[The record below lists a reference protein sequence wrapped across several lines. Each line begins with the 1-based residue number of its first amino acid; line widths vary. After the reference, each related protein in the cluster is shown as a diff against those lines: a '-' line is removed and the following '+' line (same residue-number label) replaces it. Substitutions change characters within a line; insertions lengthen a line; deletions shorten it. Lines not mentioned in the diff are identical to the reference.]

1 MVGRSSLWFMPLL
14 AGWERD
20 VSENSEIIAN
30 FPLSTCVVT
39 CYIEGCNCTLGKLCS
54 LAAGELVAH
63 QELRQPDMAK
73 APENFAETDKE
84 VRQQLGLSQEELAH
98 ELGVSFSTI
107 NRWENSKTVPFKL
120 ARRQFEAFCK
130 RMAGQGKLNLDNK
143 DIHP

>member
-1 MVGRSSLWFMPLL
+1 M
-14 AGWERD
+14 D
-20 VSENSEIIAN
+20 
-30 FPLSTCVVT
+30 
-39 CYIEGCNCTLGKLCS
+39 KLHS
-54 LAAGELVAH
+54 LAVGELRAD
-63 QELRQPDMAK
+63 QEFRQSDMVK
-73 APENFAETDKE
+73 APENFAETVKG

-143 DIHP
+143 DMQP

>member
-1 MVGRSSLWFMPLL
+1 
-14 AGWERD
+14 
-20 VSENSEIIAN
+20 
-30 FPLSTCVVT
+30 
-39 CYIEGCNCTLGKLCS
+39 LGKLRS

-63 QELRQPDMAK
+63 QELRQIDMAK
-73 APENFAETDKE
+73 APENFAETVKE

-130 RMAGQGKLNLDNK
+130 RMKEQGKLKHDQ
-143 DIHP
+143 D

>member
-73 APENFAETDKE
+73 APENFAETVKE
-84 VRQQLGLSQEELAH
+84 VRQQLGISQEELAH

-120 ARRQFEAFCK
+120 ARRQFEAFCE
-130 RMAGQGKLNLDNK
+130 RMKEQGKLA
-143 DIHP
+143 